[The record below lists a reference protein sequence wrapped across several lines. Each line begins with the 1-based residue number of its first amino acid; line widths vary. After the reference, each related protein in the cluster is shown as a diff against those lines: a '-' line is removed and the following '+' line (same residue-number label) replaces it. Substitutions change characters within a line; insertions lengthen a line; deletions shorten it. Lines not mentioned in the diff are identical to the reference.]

1 MSLVRSQLSG
11 GYDSTH
17 IYYNINITNNN
28 NGANVAPPQVIFN
41 ETRNTPYLGN
51 PSEYYMSVV
60 RFSLE
65 TPSLP
70 IWLPQVTVGQANINQ
85 TIYSFT
91 LTYDLSGVTYD
102 NTQRYVTFIPQN
114 VNEPLPAPPLTFQ
127 DITSEY
133 YYIYSIQNAVQML
146 NNALT
151 ASHTALRATINGLPG
166 APQLPS
172 NNPPF
177 FEYNPTNNTFIL
189 DADIS
194 GYNLDSTTYT
204 PIKIFCNA
212 PMFNLI
218 SSFSAFNN
226 GTKNITNGKNYQLNM
241 RYIKGQSPFGFN
253 PGPSGSNFNAQN
265 CIQIFQEYPT
275 IPLWCPIQSMVF
287 TTALLP
293 VVPELTAI
301 PVVFGSNSRY
311 VSDGNNA
318 NISPVLTD
326 FEVGL
331 TSGFEFKPN
340 ITYTP
345 AGEYRLT
352 DLYGNT
358 PLSALEVRVFWKD
371 IFGNLHPFYLAE
383 GCNASIKILFRKK
396 IYNSPVY

>member
-70 IWLPQVTVGQANINQ
+70 IWLPQVSVGQSNPNQ

-91 LTYDLSGVTYD
+91 LSYDLSGNTY
-102 NTQRYVTFIPQN
+102 NQQVYLTYVPQN
-114 VNEPLPAPPLTFQ
+114 TFEPVAKPPVTFQ
-127 DITSEY
+127 DITSDY
-133 YYIYSIQNAVQML
+133 YFVYNVQSIVQMMNTTL
-146 NNALT
+146 QTAFGNLKTAINA
-151 ASHTALRATINGLPG
+151 LPG
-166 APQLPS
+166 APQLPT
-172 NNPPF
+172 NNAPF
-177 FEYNPTNNTFIL
+177 FEYNPNNSTFIL

-194 GYNLDSTTYT
+194 GYNLNSTTYT
-204 PIKIFCNA
+204 PIKIWANA
-212 PMFNLI
+212 SMYNLL
-218 SSFSAFNN
+218 SSFDAVNY
-226 GTKNITNGKNYQLNM
+226 GTSNITNGKNFLFNV
-241 RYIKGQSPFGFN
+241 RYAKGGNVFPFQTA
-253 PGPSGSNFNAQN
+253 GPPGSNFNTQN
-265 CIQIFQEYPT
+265 CLQLYQDYPT
-275 IPLWCPIQSMVF
+275 LPLWCPIQSMVF

-301 PVVFGSNSRY
+301 PVVFGANSKY
-311 VSDGNNA
+311 ASDGNNS
-318 NISPVLTD
+318 NISPTLTD
-326 FEVGL
+326 FEVQL
-331 TSGFEFKPN
+331 TNGFEFKPN
-340 ITYTP
+340 ITYAP
-345 AGEYRLT
+345 SGEYRLT

-371 IFGNLHPFYLAE
+371 IFGNLHPFYLNE
-383 GCNASIKILFRKK
+383 GCNASIKIMFRKK

>member
-11 GYDSTH
+11 GYDATH

-28 NGANVAPPQVIFN
+28 NGADVPPPQVIFN

-51 PSEYYMSVV
+51 PSEYYMSVI

-65 TPSLP
+65 TPTLP
-70 IWLPQVTVGQANINQ
+70 IWIPQVTVGQGNASQ

-91 LTYDLSGVTYD
+91 LSYDLSGVTY
-102 NTQRYVTFIPQN
+102 NQQNYLQYVAQN
-114 VNEPLPAPPLTFQ
+114 PSAPNPAPPITFQ
-127 DITSEY
+127 DLTSDY
-133 YYIYSIQNAVQML
+133 YYVYSVQNITQML
-146 NNALT
+146 NTTLQTAYNSIKATVNA
-151 ASHTALRATINGLPG
+151 LPG

-172 NNPPF
+172 ANAPF

-204 PIKIFCNA
+204 PIKIWCNS
-212 PMFNLI
+212 PMYNLL
-218 SSFSAFNN
+218 SSFSAANYGFK
-226 GTKNITNGKNYQLNM
+226 GVTNGKNYLFNM
-241 RYIKGQSPFGFN
+241 RYIKGQSAYPFSTA
-253 PGPSGSNFNAQN
+253 GPAGSNFNAQN
-265 CIQIFQEYPT
+265 CLQIFQEYPT
-275 IPLWCPIQSMVF
+275 LPLWCPIQSMVF

-293 VVPELTAI
+293 VVPELTAL
-301 PVVFGSNSRY
+301 PTVFGSNSKF
-311 VSDGNNA
+311 VSDGNNS
-318 NISPVLTD
+318 NITPVLTD
-326 FEVGL
+326 FEIQL
-331 TSGFEFKPN
+331 TDGFEFKPN
-340 ITYTP
+340 ITYAP

-371 IFGNLHPFYLAE
+371 IFGNLKPFYLAE

>member
-28 NGANVAPPQVIFN
+28 NGADVPPPQVIFN

-51 PSEYYMSVV
+51 PSEYYMSVI

-70 IWLPQVTVGQANINQ
+70 IWIPQVTVGQVNQ
-85 TIYSFT
+85 NKTIYSFT
-91 LTYDLSGVTYD
+91 LSYDLSGVTY
-102 NTQRYVTFIPQN
+102 NNQQFVTYIPADTSQ
-114 VNEPLPAPPLTFQ
+114 PLPKPPLTFQ
-127 DITSEY
+127 DLTSEY
-133 YYIYSIQNAVQML
+133 YYVYNTQNIVQML
-146 NNALT
+146 NNTLQT
-151 ASHTALRATINGLPG
+151 AYTNLRATIVGLPG

-172 NNPPF
+172 QNAPF
-177 FEYNPTNNTFIL
+177 FEFNPNNSTFIL

-204 PIKIFCNA
+204 PIKIWCNS
-212 PMFNLI
+212 PMYNLI
-218 SSFSAFNN
+218 SSFSAISSGFS
-226 GTKNITNGKNYQLNM
+226 GVTFGKNYLLNM
-241 RYIKGQSPFGFN
+241 RYIKGQAPFPFN
-253 PGPSGSNFNAQN
+253 SPGPTGSNFNAQN
-265 CIQIFQEYPT
+265 CLQIFQDYPSL
-275 IPLWCPIQSMVF
+275 PLWCPIQSMVF

-293 VVPELTAI
+293 VVPELTAL
-301 PVVFGSNSRY
+301 PTVFGSTSKY
-311 VSDGNNA
+311 VSDGNNS

-326 FEVGL
+326 FEVAL
-331 TSGFEFKPN
+331 TNGFEFKPN
-340 ITYTP
+340 ITYAP
-345 AGEYRLT
+345 NGEYRLT

-371 IFGNLHPFYLAE
+371 IYGNLHPFFLAE